1 MRTGKEYLEALDD
14 GRRVWVGDELVDNVA
29 THPKTRAFAKLTA
42 DFYDLHHRPDL
53 EDVMTFVDE
62 DGARRSMMWFKNTN
76 KEELKRKRRYHETV
90 IRQLGAGSAP
100 RSPDINNSVF
110 RTYVDDPT
118 PWSEQSVGT
127 DGRDLSAG
135 ILDFF
140 EEIRAG
146 DLNAAIA
153 FVDPQ
158 TDRSRESAQA
168 ESPALRVVSR
178 SDEGIVVTGVKAIA
192 TGAVFCDRINVG
204 VFYRPGITEEQIIF
218 AAVPPNAP
226 GVTMVSRESNVRD
239 GETVEHPMAAQG
251 DELDTTIIFEDVFI
265 PWNRVFHLGNPEHA
279 SFYPQR
285 VFDWVHYTGLVRE
298 MVRAELML
306 GLALL
311 ITEHTGTNQLPPV
324 MVRVS
329 QFAGFHQT
337 LKAHVV
343 GCEDAGFITP
353 GGTYKPN
360 VLMFDFGRAYY
371 LENITRLSAE
381 LVDIAGRA
389 ALVFPTEGQWQQPAL
404 RPWLEALHTGPV
416 GRPYD
421 RLKISRVIRD
431 MFQSDWGDRMAT
443 FENFNGTP
451 LLAIRTLTMRRAEI
465 SAAGEITDFARQI
478 CGIEAPERSS
488 ISTEYLAQAEYARR
502 QDSAAAV

>member
-1 MRTGKEYLEALDD
+1 MRTGRQYLDALDD
-14 GRRVWVGDELVDNVA
+14 GRRVWVGDELIDNVA
-29 THPKTRAFAKLTA
+29 THPATRAFARLTA

-53 EDVMTFVDE
+53 EEVLTYVDD
-62 DGARRSMMWFKNTN
+62 DGVRRSMMWFKNTDRDG
-76 KEELKRKRRYHETV
+76 LRRKRRYHETV
-90 IRQLGAGSAP
+90 MRLLGAGSAP
-100 RSPDINNSVF
+100 RSPDVNNSVL
-110 RTYVDDPT
+110 RTYVDDPQ
-118 PWSEQSVGT
+118 PWSDQSIGT
-127 DGRDLSAG
+127 DGRDLTAG

-140 EEIRAG
+140 EEAKAG
-146 DLNAAIA
+146 DLNCAIA

-178 SDEGIVVTGVKAIA
+178 SDDGIVVTGVKAIA
-192 TGAVFCDRINVG
+192 TGAVFCDVLNVG
-204 VFYRPGITEEQIIF
+204 VFYRPGIPEEQIIF
-218 AAVPPNAP
+218 AAVPANAP

-251 DELDTTIIFEDVFI
+251 DELDTTVIFENVFI
-265 PWNRVFHLGNPEHA
+265 PWNRVFHLGNPAHA
-279 SFYPQR
+279 SYYPQR
-285 VFDWVHYTGLVRE
+285 VFDWVHYEGLVRE

-311 ITEHTGTNQLPPV
+311 ITEHTGVAQLPPV
-324 MVRVS
+324 TARLA

-337 LKAHVV
+337 LKAHVL
-343 GCEDAGFITP
+343 GCEEEGFLTP

-371 LENITRLSAE
+371 LENIARLSAE
-381 LVDIAGRA
+381 LVDLAGRA
-389 ALVFPTEGQWQQPAL
+389 ALVFPSEGQWQEPAL

-416 GRPYD
+416 GRPHD

-431 MFQSDWGDRMAT
+431 LFQSDWGARMAT

-451 LLAIRTLTMRRAEI
+451 LLAIRTFTMKRAEM
-465 SAAGEITDFARQI
+465 SAAGPVADLARQI
-478 CGIEAPERSS
+478 CGIETVREEDR
-488 ISTEYLAQAEYARR
+488 TDYLTQAEYARR

>member
-1 MRTGKEYLEALDD
+1 MRTGKQYLEALDD
-14 GRRVWVGDELVDNVA
+14 GRRVWVGDELIDNVA
-29 THPKTRAFAKLTA
+29 THPKTRAFAQLTA

-62 DGARRSMMWFKNTN
+62 DGTRRSMMWFKNID
-76 KEELKRKRRYHETV
+76 KETLRRKRHYHETV
-90 IRQLGAGSAP
+90 IRLLGAGSAP
-100 RSPDINNSVF
+100 RSPDVNNSVL
-110 RTYVDDPT
+110 RTYVDDPA
-118 PWSEQSVGT
+118 PWSEQSIGT
-127 DGRDLSAG
+127 DGRDLTVG
-135 ILDFF
+135 IMEFF
-140 EEIRAG
+140 EEAKAG

-192 TGAVFCDRINVG
+192 TGAVFCDVLNVG
-204 VFYRPGITEEQIIF
+204 VFFRPGITEEQIIF
-218 AAVPPNAP
+218 AAVPANAP

-239 GETVEHPMAAQG
+239 GETIEHPMSSQG
-251 DELDTTIIFEDVFI
+251 DELDTTVIFENVFI
-265 PWNRVFHLGNPEHA
+265 PWNRVFHLGNPAHA
-279 SFYPQR
+279 SYYPQR
-285 VFDWVHYTGLVRE
+285 VFDWVHYQGLVRE

-311 ITEHTGTNQLPPV
+311 ITEHTGVGQLPPV
-324 MVRVS
+324 TARLA

-337 LKAHVV
+337 LKAHVI
-343 GCEDAGFITP
+343 GCEDEGFLTP

-371 LENITRLSAE
+371 LENIARLSAE
-381 LVDIAGRA
+381 LVDLAGRA
-389 ALVFPTEGQWQQPAL
+389 ALVFPTEGQWQEPAL

-421 RLKISRVIRD
+421 RLRISRVIRD
-431 MFQSDWGDRMAT
+431 LFQSDWGDRMAT

-451 LLAIRTLTMRRAEI
+451 LLTIRTFTMRRAEL
-465 SAAGEITDFARQI
+465 SAAGPIADLARQI
-478 CGIEAPERSS
+478 CGIETTRDDGG
-488 ISTEYLAQAEYARR
+488 TEYLTQAAYARR